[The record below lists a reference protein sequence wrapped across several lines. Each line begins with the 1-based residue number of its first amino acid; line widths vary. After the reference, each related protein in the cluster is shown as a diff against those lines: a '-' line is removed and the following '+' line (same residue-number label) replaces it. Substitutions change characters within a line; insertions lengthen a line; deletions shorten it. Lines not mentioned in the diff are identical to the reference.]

1 MKKDEFAVAL
11 SRWTGWGEGAGKSD
25 CLRYGNVIAQGVRR
39 YIRQR
44 KVRPRTRDVHNSELL
59 GDRDTPEPQHCGSVL
74 TIIEEGDWV
83 TLMDVFPQGHHF
95 LPANTSRDLRIVNLK
110 ASVHTSH

>member
-59 GDRDTPEPQHCGSVL
+59 GDRDTRA
-74 TIIEEGDWV
+74 
-83 TLMDVFPQGHHF
+83 
-95 LPANTSRDLRIVNLK
+95 PALWQCPNN
-110 ASVHTSH
+110 H